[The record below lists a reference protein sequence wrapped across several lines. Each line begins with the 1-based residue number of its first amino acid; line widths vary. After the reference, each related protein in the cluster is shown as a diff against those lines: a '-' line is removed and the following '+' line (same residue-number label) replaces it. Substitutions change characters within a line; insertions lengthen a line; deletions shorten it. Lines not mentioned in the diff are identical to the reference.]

1 MGCLFCK
8 QKTDIWNDDVQGFDN
23 FALDEREVSGRTSQ
37 TFDVIKAA
45 RRRRCSSERSG
56 IWMNLDKHIYL
67 GRDNKGTQTT
77 VNTTSEMVQ
86 TIVNTTSE
94 MVQTDQVWRM
104 YDDKVTQTGDDTNDD
119 SVTIKHESN
128 NANESATCEKVNGVD
143 FKNVDSSESVAENN
157 LTEDNHKRSI
167 VSNNGDTEESQLTVD
182 TSIQGSIASDNDG
195 AKEGKLQEENKASGV
210 STTDRQDN
218 TTQSTRVEESQGC
231 GVLSDTD
238 CSSES
243 VLVEQNNKEVCLPT
257 KDKKDVIARKS
268 DVS

>member
-94 MVQTDQVWRM
+94 MVQTDQVWKM
-104 YDDKVTQTGDDTNDD
+104 YDDKVTQTSDNSNDTNDNG
-119 SVTIKHESN
+119 VTIKLKSN
-128 NANESATCEKVNGVD
+128 NANEYATCEKVNGVD
-143 FKNVDSSESVAENN
+143 LNIVDSIEIVAENN
-157 LTEDNHKRSI
+157 LTEDNQKRSI
-167 VSNNGDTEESQLTVD
+167 VPNNDGTNESKHEED
-182 TSIQGSIASDNDG
+182 IQG
-195 AKEGKLQEENKASGV
+195 
-210 STTDRQDN
+210 TTPGQF
-218 TTQSTRVEESQGC
+218 
-231 GVLSDTD
+231 
-238 CSSES
+238 
-243 VLVEQNNKEVCLPT
+243 K
-257 KDKKDVIARKS
+257 
-268 DVS
+268 